1 MWTCFQLKYIL
12 KRLIA
17 GLYDKCTLTFVKN
30 SQADFQNCFIF
41 HSHLQWM
48 RVPVVP
54 HPHKQILSFVFNL
67 SLIDS
72 CVVVSHCSVFN
83 SLVTCNVT
91 FYLACL
97 LSWVLRLLCIF
108 WICSLSDVLGNY
120 FLSVCA
126 LSFHSFNSIFHR
138 AEIFIYLICILWIF
152 SFMDHIFIA
161 ITKVSLSNRGYL
173 EFFIHFLL
181 EILQFWILHLSMIHC
196 KLIFVKGTRPMT
208 RLNFFLYLLVPV
220 PFVKQII
227 LSAFHCFCSCVRD
240 QFKLIETDY
249 LWVF

>member
-1 MWTCFQLKYIL
+1 MWTYFQLKYIL

-54 HPHKQILSFVFNL
+54 HPHKQILSFFFNL
-67 SLIDS
+67 SYIDS

-97 LSWVLRLLCIF
+97 LSWVLGLLCIF
-108 WICSLSDVLGNY
+108 WICSLSDMCWVIISSQCAPC
-120 FLSVCA
+120 LSI
-126 LSFHSFNSIFHR
+126 LSTVSFT
-138 AEIFIYLICILWIF
+138 EQKF
-152 SFMDHIFIA
+152 SFI
-161 ITKVSLSNRGYL
+161 
-173 EFFIHFLL
+173 
-181 EILQFWILHLSMIHC
+181 
-196 KLIFVKGTRPMT
+196 
-208 RLNFFLYLLVPV
+208 
-220 PFVKQII
+220 
-227 LSAFHCFCSCVRD
+227 
-240 QFKLIETDY
+240 
-249 LWVF
+249 